1 MMDRPPTTPTESAVS
16 FRPYVSAEDHGR
28 ANFYALVSRLLA
40 APLDAPLL
48 AALASSPPLATEDDG
63 APLAMA
69 WSALIAAATAMDLT
83 AAQEEYEVL
92 FVGMGRAPVNLH
104 ASHYLTG
111 FMMEK
116 PLADVRG
123 ALATLGLTRVATQTM
138 VEDHLAALCEVMR
151 VLIAGTEAAD
161 GSPDMAPQPLVRQR
175 EFFAAHVEPWFEACC
190 TAIEKHPLANFY
202 RVVAQF
208 IGNFLQVERDA
219 FAIDA

>member
-1 MMDRPPTTPTESAVS
+1 MMEPLPTMSAESAVS

-28 ANFYALVSRLLA
+28 ANFYALASRLFA

-48 AALASSPPLATEDDG
+48 AALASSPPLATDDDG
-63 APLAMA
+63 APLALA
-69 WSALIAAATAMDLT
+69 WSALIAAATVMDLS
-83 AAQEEYEVL
+83 AAQEEYEAL

-111 FMMEK
+111 FMMER
-116 PLADVRG
+116 PLAEVRG
-123 ALATLGLTRVATQTM
+123 ALATLGLTRVETQTM

-151 VLIAGTEAAD
+151 ILIAGTEAAD
-161 GSPDMAPQPLVRQR
+161 GSVDIAPQPLARQR
-175 EFFAAHVEPWFEACC
+175 QFFAAHIDPWFEVCC
-190 TAIEKHPLANFY
+190 AAITKHPLANFY

-208 IGNFLQVERDA
+208 TGKFLQVERDA